1 MAKSQKHP
9 SKMTTDEAIK
19 SLFHPKVVE
28 GMKQHVSEIDS
39 KRSKVVKKG
48 ATK

>member
-1 MAKSQKHP
+1 MAKPQKHP

-19 SLFHPKVVE
+19 HLFHPEVVK
-28 GMKQHVSEIDS
+28 GMKQHVEELDR
-39 KRSKVVKKG
+39 KKPKKKG